1 MIPVLYLESTVAVG
15 FLKQLTMFEAKRKK
29 MTRAFV

>member
-15 FLKQLTMFEAKRKK
+15 FLKQLTMLEAKRKK
-29 MTRAFV
+29 K